1 MLQLLPGHPPTQ
13 AVLASAAPTFH
24 PDNSGGRAASR
35 QAAKGQGIAL
45 QEHLVL
51 QLDVK
56 NGGEIWRAEGMV
68 RTGCQ
73 GTTRVPHIPAMP
85 T

>member
-1 MLQLLPGHPPTQ
+1 MLLLLPGHPLTQ
-13 AVLASAAPTFH
+13 AAPAAAAPTFH

-35 QAAKGQGIAL
+35 QAAKSQGIAL

-73 GTTRVPHIPAMP
+73 GMTHVLHIPVMP

>member
-1 MLQLLPGHPPTQ
+1 MLQLLPGYPLTQ
-13 AVLASAAPTFH
+13 AALAAAAPTFH

-35 QAAKGQGIAL
+35 QAAKSQGIAL

-56 NGGEIWRAEGMV
+56 NGWEIWRAEVMV

-73 GTTRVPHIPAMP
+73 DMTHVLHMPVMP